1 MPDSEAW
8 SMALGVATSD
18 FINHCGESKMN
29 LKLPQALAGAAAA
42 LAFLGIAASSSS
54 VQAAETVHVR
64 GAIVGLDGS
73 TLTVKTREGPNATVA
88 LKPGFKVAGIAK
100 ASVDDIKPGDF
111 VGIASLP
118 TSSGGDGAVEVLVF
132 PPAMKGTGE
141 GSYPW
146 DLKPKSS
153 MTNATVTNAVK
164 GVDGR
169 TLDLSYSGGKEKK
182 IAIPDGVPIV
192 TFGPATEAD
201 LKPGATVFV
210 PAQRGDD
217 GALAAGFVAVGT
229 NGVDPPM

>member
-1 MPDSEAW
+1 M
-8 SMALGVATSD
+8 
-18 FINHCGESKMN
+18 
-29 LKLPQALAGAAAA
+29 
-42 LAFLGIAASSSS
+42 
-54 VQAAETVHVR
+54 R
-64 GAIVGLDGS
+64 GTIVGLEGS
-73 TLTVKTREGPNATVA
+73 TLTVKTREGPNAAVRSSPA
-88 LKPGFKVAGIAK
+88 EGGGRRQGVGGGHQA
-100 ASVDDIKPGDF
+100 GDF

-118 TSSGGDGAVEVLVF
+118 TAAGGDGAVEVLVF

-146 DLKPKSS
+146 DLKPKST

-182 IAIPDGVPIV
+182 ISIPDGVPIV

-217 GALAAGFVAVGT
+217 GALAAASSPSARTASTRRCEGGRGNRATPAVDT
-229 NGVDPPM
+229 SAQAASQ

>member
-1 MPDSEAW
+1 LSPSGAQDHGGRLLNPLWRIEAMPLKSTFAAVA
-8 SMALGVATSD
+8 ALTGVAAVS
-18 FINHCGESKMN
+18 SA
-29 LKLPQALAGAAAA
+29 QA
-42 LAFLGIAASSSS
+42 
-54 VQAAETVHVR
+54 VETVRVR
-64 GAIVGLDGS
+64 GTIVSLDGS
-73 TLTVKTREGPNATVA
+73 TLTVKTREGPTSALA
-88 LKPGFKVAGIAK
+88 LKPGWKVTGVSK
-100 ASVDDIKPGDF
+100 ASVEDIKPGDF

-118 TSSGGDGAVEVLVF
+118 SATGGDGAIEVLVF

-164 GVDGR
+164 DVEGR
-169 TLDLSYSGGKEKK
+169 TLTLSYSGGGEKK
-182 IAIPDGVPIV
+182 IAVADGIPIV

-217 GALAAGFVAVGT
+217 GALATGFVVVGT
-229 NGVDPPM
+229 NGVSPPM

>member
-1 MPDSEAW
+1 MQQ
-8 SMALGVATSD
+8 
-18 FINHCGESKMN
+18 
-29 LKLPQALAGAAAA
+29 KLTLTLAGAIGVAAIVA
-42 LAFLGIAASSSS
+42 ISVPSSAW
-54 VQAAETVHVR
+54 AAESVHVR
-64 GAIVGLDGS
+64 GAIVSLDGS
-73 TLTVKTREGPNATVA
+73 TLTVKSREGPDAAVA

-100 ASVDDIKPGDF
+100 ASVDEIKPGDF

-118 TSSGGDGAVEVLVF
+118 TAAGGDGAVEVLVF

-146 DLKPKSS
+146 DLKPKST

-164 GVDGR
+164 GVEGR
-169 TLDLSYSGGKEKK
+169 TLKLSYKGGEKT
-182 IAIPDGVPIV
+182 ISIPDGTPIV
-192 TFGPATEAD
+192 TFGPATAAD

>member
-1 MPDSEAW
+1 MGVEA
-8 SMALGVATSD
+8 
-18 FINHCGESKMN
+18 MN
-29 LKLPQALAGAAAA
+29 LRLSPAFGGAIAVSV
-42 LAFLGIAASSSS
+42 FLGIAVLSPA
-54 VQAAETVHVR
+54 QAAEVVHVR
-64 GAIVGLDGS
+64 GAIVSLDGS
-73 TLTVKTREGPNATVA
+73 TLTVKTREGPTSAVA
-88 LKPGFKVAGIAK
+88 LKPGWKVAGVAR

-118 TSSGGDGAVEVLVF
+118 TTAGGDGAVEVLVF

-164 GVDGR
+164 GVEGR
-169 TLDLSYSGGKEKK
+169 TVDLSYSGGKEKK
-182 IAIPDGVPIV
+182 ISIPEGIPIV
-192 TFGPATEAD
+192 TFGPATQAD

-217 GALAAGFVAVGT
+217 GALATGMIVVGT
-229 NGVDPPM
+229 NGVNPPM

>member
-1 MPDSEAW
+1 
-8 SMALGVATSD
+8 
-18 FINHCGESKMN
+18 MN
-29 LKLPQALAGAAAA
+29 LKSPQALCGASAV
-42 LAFLGIAASSSS
+42 LAFLAIAVLSPA
-54 VQAAETVHVR
+54 QAAENVRVR
-64 GAIVGLDGS
+64 GTIVALDGS
-73 TLTVKTREGPNATVA
+73 TLTVKTREGPNAM
-88 LKPGFKVAGIAK
+88 LMMKPGWKMAGVAK
-100 ASVDDIKPGDF
+100 ASVDGIKPGDF

-164 GVDGR
+164 GVEGR

-182 IAIPDGVPIV
+182 ISVPDGVPIV

-217 GALAAGFVAVGT
+217 GALAAGFVVVGT
-229 NGVDPPM
+229 NGVNPPM

>member
-1 MPDSEAW
+1 
-8 SMALGVATSD
+8 
-18 FINHCGESKMN
+18 MN
-29 LKLPQALAGAAAA
+29 LKLPEAFGGVIALA
-42 LAFLGIAASSSS
+42 AFLGIGVLSPA
-54 VQAAETVHVR
+54 QAAETVRVR
-64 GAIVGLDGS
+64 GTVVGLDGS
-73 TLTVKTREGPNATVA
+73 TLTVKTREGPNAMLM
-88 LKPGFKVAGIAK
+88 LKPGWKMAGVAK
-100 ASVDDIKPGDF
+100 ASVEDIKPGDF

-118 TSSGGDGAVEVLVF
+118 TASGGDGAIEVLVF
-132 PPAMKGTGE
+132 PPALKGTGE

-169 TLDLSYSGGKEKK
+169 TLDLSYSGGEKK
-182 IAIPDGVPIV
+182 ISIPDGVPIV

-210 PAQRGDD
+210 PAQKGDD
-217 GALAAGFVAVGT
+217 GMLAAGFVVVGN

>member
-1 MPDSEAW
+1 MGVEA
-8 SMALGVATSD
+8 
-18 FINHCGESKMN
+18 MN
-29 LKLPQALAGAAAA
+29 LRLASAIGSMTALV
-42 LAFLGIAASSSS
+42 AFLGIAAVSPT
-54 VQAAETVHVR
+54 QAAENVRVR
-64 GAIVGLDGS
+64 GTIISLEGS
-73 TLTVKTREGPNATVA
+73 TLTVKTREGPEAALA
-88 LKPGFKVAGIAK
+88 LKPGWKVTGVAK
-100 ASVDDIKPGDF
+100 ASVEDIKPGDF

-118 TSSGGDGAVEVLVF
+118 TAAGGDGAVEVLVF

-146 DLKPKSS
+146 DLKPKST

-164 GVDGR
+164 GVEGR

-182 IAIPDGVPIV
+182 ISIPDGVPIV

-217 GALAAGFVAVGT
+217 GALATGFIVVGV